1 MKDKEYAKEFK
12 IKNFDYVTFS
22 GTFTTRNDK
31 NLISYSNLICF
42 DFDGLENVEETKK
55 NLCNDPYFDTQ
66 LLFVS
71 PSGNGLKWVIHNPLH
86 QSGHQDFFNAV
97 ANYLLTTYSLKVD
110 MSGKDISR
118 ACFLPHDP
126 NCVYNLTRDNKLEF
140 DYQKWLLPAENK
152 SHAYVKSVVT
162 GNNCEIEA
170 LTTRIEKMNIDIAPS
185 YQEWRDMGFAL
196 SDEFGEDGRDYFH
209 RLSGFYPG
217 YSYEEAN
224 AQYNRCLTSKGH
236 GITIKTLFYL
246 AQKAGVP
253 IHSLDC
259 ELIDGNADSTETTD
273 NRMPT
278 FSDKITGHIPVI
290 LQKIIDR
297 ATDVKNADIMLLG
310 AITVMSCSMP
320 NVYGIYGGKRNHP
333 NLFTFITAQ
342 ASAGKGDL
350 ALTRNIVEKI
360 HNLLKSQYKS
370 EYQYYKRLLREH
382 NGSDDPDRV
391 PPDKPKRKILIIPAN
406 SSSTAFYEVLGNNN
420 GIGLMME
427 TEGDTLADTFQ
438 KDYGNYSD
446 GFRKIFHHEQISYLR
461 RQNEEYVD
469 IDRPRLS
476 VLLTGTPRQILTLI
490 KDPENG
496 LFSRF
501 VFYYLETGLFWKD
514 QFADVD
520 KPLDEFFDEIG
531 DEFFPLYEMLNPSV
545 PVPVKFHLTIS
556 QQTKLNKYFEELQ
569 QICYQKYGND
579 MIPTVRRLGVVTF
592 RLAMIF
598 TVLRILE
605 HGEITCN
612 MTCSDEDFDS
622 VIIIVSVL
630 IEHTVKIFKMLKF
643 GKETNTFSNENK
655 RKFFKTLPEQFD
667 RQKYIETAKLLNIN
681 PRTAEEY
688 VADFVKKKIV
698 FREKQNCY
706 RKPSQNTLDGDS

>member
-170 LTTRIEKMNIDIAPS
+170 LTLRVERMMVDIAPS
-185 YQEWRDMGFAL
+185 YQEWRDLGFAL
-196 SDEFGEDGRDYFH
+196 ADALREEGRSYFH
-209 RLSGFYPG
+209 RLSCFYPN
-217 YSYEEAN
+217 YSYEEADK
-224 AQYNRCLTSKGH
+224 QYDKCLASKGH
-236 GITIKTLFYL
+236 GITKKTIFYL
-246 AQKAGVP
+246 AQRNGVP
-253 IHSLDC
+253 ILNLDY
-259 ELIDGNADSTETTD
+259 EHNMGNTDSTEMTD
-273 NRMPT
+273 IKILPT
-278 FSDKITGHIPVI
+278 FSDKITGKVPVI
-290 LQKIIDR
+290 LQKIIEKASDC
-297 ATDVKNADIMLLG
+297 KNADLLLVG
-310 AITVMSCSMP
+310 AITAMSSCLP
-320 NVYGIYGGKRNHP
+320 NLYVVYGKKKNYS
-333 NLFTFITAQ
+333 NLFSFVTAK

-350 ALTRNIVEKI
+350 DLVRNIVKKI
-360 HNLLKSQYKS
+360 HEQLKEQYAS
-370 EYQYYKRLLREH
+370 EMEDYKRQRRQYE
-382 NGSDDPDRV
+382 NNSDPDALE
-391 PPDKPKRKILIIPAN
+391 PKEPKRKMLMIPAN
-406 SSSTAFYEVLGNNN
+406 SSSTAFYEILSNND
-420 GIGLMME
+420 GVGLLFE
-427 TEGDTLADTFQ
+427 TEGDTLTYAFK
-438 KDYGNYSD
+438 KDYGDYSD
-446 GFRKIFHHEQISYLR
+446 GFRKIYHHETISYMR
-461 RQNEEYVD
+461 RQNKEHVE
-469 IDRPRLS
+469 IESPRLS
-476 VLLTGTPRQILTLI
+476 AVLSGTPRQVKSLI
-490 KDPENG
+490 EDPENG

-501 VFYYLETGLFWKD
+501 VFYHYNLDLVWKD
-514 QFADVD
+514 VFANDD
-520 KPLDEFFDEIG
+520 APLDEFFDEIG
-531 DEFFPLYEMLNPSV
+531 EEFFQLYELLKNAV
-545 PVPVKFHLTIS
+545 PIKFELLTS
-556 QQTKLNKYFEELQ
+556 QKEKFNKYFDEMQL
-569 QICYQKYGND
+569 ICFRQYGED
-579 MIPTVRRLGVVTF
+579 MIPTVRRLGLVTV
-592 RLAMIF
+592 RIAMIF
-598 TVLRILE
+598 TALRILE
-605 HGEITCN
+605 DGVISTHI
-612 MTCSDEDFDS
+612 TCSDEDFS
-622 VIIIVSVL
+622 SAMIMASVL
-630 IEHTVKIFKMLKF
+630 IEHTIKVFKTLKF
-643 GKETNTFSNENK
+643 DKNVASFSNETVKN
-655 RKFFKTLPEQFD
+655 FYVALPEQFD
-667 RQKYIETAKLLNIN
+667 RKTYLEVADNIGVN